1 MNDSPTD
8 ETTVIDVVDRFDG
21 GCTWIGAPTERLQR
35 ASHVLEDDQT
45 WIVEPVDGD
54 GVDTLLAEYQP
65 LTGVVV
71 LMDRHT
77 RDAAAI
83 AARHDLPVYVPRGL
97 DKIADKLPVRPERFE
112 TLPGTELTAR
122 TVLDSRFWQE
132 AALYD
137 GQRLLIPE
145 ALGTAPYF
153 RTAAERLGVHPA
165 LRGIPPRTSL
175 SGLTPDRILV
185 GHGTPITDRATSA
198 LGDALA
204 GSRRRLPALYGKLLR
219 EVVRG

>member
-1 MNDSPTD
+1 MEEPTP
-8 ETTVIDVVDRFDG
+8 VIDVVDRSDR
-21 GCTWIGAPTERLQR
+21 GCTWIGSPTERLQR
-35 ASHVLEDDQT
+35 ASHVLDDSQT

-54 GVDTLLAEYQP
+54 GVDALLAEYQP
-65 LTGVVV
+65 LAGVVV

-97 DKIADKLPVRPERFE
+97 DKIADKLSVRAERFE

-122 TVLDSRFWQE
+122 TVIDSRLWQE
-132 AALYD
+132 ATLYD
-137 GQRLLIPE
+137 GQRLLVPE
-145 ALGTAPYF
+145 ALGTAPHF
-153 RTAAERLGVHPA
+153 LTATERLGVHPA
-165 LRGIPPRTSL
+165 LRGVPPRTSL

-185 GHGTPITDRATSA
+185 GHGTPITDRATTA

-204 GSRRRLPALYGKLLR
+204 GSRRRLPALYGKLIR
-219 EVVRG
+219 EELFG